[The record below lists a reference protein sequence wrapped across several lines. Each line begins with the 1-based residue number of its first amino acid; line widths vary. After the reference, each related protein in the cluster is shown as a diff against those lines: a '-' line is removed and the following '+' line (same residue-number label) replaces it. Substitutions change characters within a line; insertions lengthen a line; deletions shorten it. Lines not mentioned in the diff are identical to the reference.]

1 MTMST
6 NGTIAS
12 APSRLEKPSGAPFR
26 LQCVATVGGSWGY
39 AQTDI
44 ATANA
49 AITRPNQRLRML
61 VSPPPETGHE
71 KPHDFLKHG
80 GIKPKPDELAFPLL
94 GDGIPPLGTPEGGR
108 HRPERNR

>member
-1 MTMST
+1 MTAST

-12 APSRLEKPSGAPFR
+12 AHSRLEKPSGVPFR

-44 ATANA
+44 ATAKA

-61 VSPPPETGHE
+61 FSFPAEAGHE
-71 KPHDFLKHG
+71 VPHDFLKHG
-80 GIKPKPDELAFPLL
+80 GIEPIPDELE
-94 GDGIPPLGTPEGGR
+94 IGR
-108 HRPERNR
+108 ASCRERV